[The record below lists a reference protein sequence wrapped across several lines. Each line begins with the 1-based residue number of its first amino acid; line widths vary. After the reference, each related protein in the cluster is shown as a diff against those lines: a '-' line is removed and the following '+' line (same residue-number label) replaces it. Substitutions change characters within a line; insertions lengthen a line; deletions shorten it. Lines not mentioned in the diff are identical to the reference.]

1 MLWERILLRR
11 VSSILKRSERESTY
25 DVGAGGDDGG
35 VQRLEADGAVFLGID
50 GELEHAL
57 EGGFVFG
64 AEVDDFLPLEG
75 GEEGGYALAAEF
87 PYTNWVSLALLG
99 LANESWRKD

>member
-1 MLWERILLRR
+1 M
-11 VSSILKRSERESTY
+11 
-25 DVGAGGDDGG
+25 GAGGNDGDMEG
-35 VQRLEADGAVFLGID
+35 FETDGTVFLGVD

-64 AEVDDFLPLEG
+64 AEVDDFLAFEG

-87 PYTNWVSLALLG
+87 PYKVWVRSALLG
-99 LANESWRKD
+99 MARES

>member
-1 MLWERILLRR
+1 
-11 VSSILKRSERESTY
+11 
-25 DVGAGGDDGG
+25 VGAGGDDGG
-35 VQRLEADGAVFLGID
+35 VQGLEADGAVFLGID
-50 GELEHAL
+50 GELEHGL

-87 PYTNWVSLALLG
+87 PYMDWVSLALLG
-99 LANESWRKD
+99 LANELWRKD